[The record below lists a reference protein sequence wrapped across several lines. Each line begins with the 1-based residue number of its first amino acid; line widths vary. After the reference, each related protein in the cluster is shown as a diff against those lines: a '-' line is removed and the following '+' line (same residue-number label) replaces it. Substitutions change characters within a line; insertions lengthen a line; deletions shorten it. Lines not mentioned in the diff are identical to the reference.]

1 MRIRELN
8 CFQVSGPAHVEAFE
22 ERQLQML
29 DVYPELAR
37 REPGGATERVTDT
50 YVEVVADD
58 GSMGLF
64 GPIFDETAPI
74 ILSKLARHVI
84 GQDALA
90 YNVFYGG
97 CVVCYG
103 LQNGGM
109 PSGQL

>member
-1 MRIRELN
+1 
-8 CFQVSGPAHVEAFE
+8 
-22 ERQLQML
+22 
-29 DVYPELAR
+29 
-37 REPGGATERVTDT
+37 
-50 YVEVVADD
+50 
-58 GSMGLF
+58 MGLF